1 MIKKTIYLIQSVI
14 VYFFFLISKIIGLKL
29 SRVLFAFIFFK
40 IGSFFRSNKIIEKN
54 LKKINPNLT
63 KEERDLITKKM
74 WNNYGKTFIEYAHLN
89 TLRKKTDDILKKK
102 KPVVF
107 VSGHFANFELMSM
120 ELSKANIKLATIYRP
135 LNNIFLNPFMEYIRK
150 KFICANQI
158 KKGLN
163 GVKEALNFMHN
174 DYCIALMVD
183 QRVSEGSI
191 VPFFEFDAL
200 TTTLPAQ
207 FSKKFNCDIVPIYI
221 SRNEKDGFIM
231 EIQNPLKFSDEPS
244 NNKEFISQ
252 KINEVIEKLI
262 LKDPSQWILTHNR
275 WK

>member
-54 LKKINPNLT
+54 LMKINPNLT
-63 KEERDLITKKM
+63 KEKRDLISKKM

-89 TLRKKTDDILKKK
+89 TLRKETGHISIKNKNIIDDILKKN

-135 LNNIFLNPFMEYIRK
+135 LNNIFLNCP
-150 KFICANQI
+150 N
-158 KKGLN
+158 
-163 GVKEALNFMHN
+163 
-174 DYCIALMVD
+174 
-183 QRVSEGSI
+183 
-191 VPFFEFDAL
+191 
-200 TTTLPAQ
+200 
-207 FSKKFNCDIVPIYI
+207 
-221 SRNEKDGFIM
+221 
-231 EIQNPLKFSDEPS
+231 
-244 NNKEFISQ
+244 
-252 KINEVIEKLI
+252 
-262 LKDPSQWILTHNR
+262 
-275 WK
+275 